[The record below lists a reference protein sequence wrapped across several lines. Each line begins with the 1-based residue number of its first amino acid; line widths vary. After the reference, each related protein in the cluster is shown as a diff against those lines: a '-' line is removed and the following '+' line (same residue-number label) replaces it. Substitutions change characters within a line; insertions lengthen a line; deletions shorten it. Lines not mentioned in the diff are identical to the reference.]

1 MNQTLLTVLG
11 VELALYLV
19 MSIVTYLAYAR
30 DKKISR
36 QNVTRLKQTQRVP
49 ERTLH
54 LMELFFGWP
63 GALLAQRT
71 LHHKNAKRPYQLVF
85 WAIVALHVVLWIVF
99 AIWGVPLFSG

>member
-1 MNQTLLTVLG
+1 MNPLQIILG
-11 VELALYLV
+11 IEGALYLI
-19 MSIVTYLAYAR
+19 MSIVTYMAYRR

-36 QNVTRLKQTQRVP
+36 QNVSRLKQTERIP

-63 GALLAQRT
+63 GALIAQRT

-85 WAIVALHVVLWIVF
+85 WAIVALHVILWIAF
-99 AIWGVPLFSG
+99 AIWGLPRLV